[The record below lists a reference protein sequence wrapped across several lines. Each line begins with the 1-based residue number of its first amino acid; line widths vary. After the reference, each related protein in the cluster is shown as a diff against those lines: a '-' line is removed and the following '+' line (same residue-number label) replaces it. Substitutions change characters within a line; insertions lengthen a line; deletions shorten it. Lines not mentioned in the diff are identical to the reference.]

1 MTQYS
6 LFGAEAAAP
15 DLADLDGLLLA
26 GGQWVRS
33 GPQARLSVVVSE
45 CWRADALANAFAERG
60 LECAEP
66 VVDAAAGFGVRTSFA
81 TELAARAT
89 RWTRGSRQ
97 AVPNGFTLG
106 AGGLRLWA
114 IAAGHRDDVG
124 YLLGTVDANDPLH
137 LVAGSQL
144 ARIGVAAAGLP
155 HRGGPGWRVTST
167 RRLRRLT
174 ELVGP
179 PPSGAGTDWPTFV
192 DPAGH

>member
-6 LFGAEAAAP
+6 LFGAEAAAA

-26 GGQWVRS
+26 GGLWVRS
-33 GPQARLSVVVSE
+33 GAQARLSVVVPE
-45 CWRADALANAFAERG
+45 CWRADALAEAFAERG

-66 VVDAAAGFGVRTSFA
+66 VVDAAAGFGVRTAFA
-81 TELAARAT
+81 TELAARAA

-97 AVPNGFTLG
+97 SVPPDFALR

-114 IAAGHRDDVG
+114 IAAGHRDELG
-124 YLLGTVDANDPLH
+124 YLLRTVDGDDPLH
-137 LVAGSQL
+137 GVAGSQL
-144 ARIGVAAAGLP
+144 ARLGVTAVGLA
-155 HRGGPGWRVTST
+155 HRGGPGWRVTSA

-179 PPSGAGTDWPTFV
+179 PPDGAAADWPNPV
-192 DPAGH
+192 DPAAR